1 MVRLFR
7 PLEQINKSDLRAS
20 GKTHIAAFQPY
31 VSFSVFV
38 RYKRTYDLVVF
49 VFHRITVNIF
59 IHACLAKFK

>member
-7 PLEQINKSDLRAS
+7 LLEQINRSDLRAS

-38 RYKRTYDLVVF
+38 RYKRTHDLVVF
-49 VFHRITVNIF
+49 VFHRITVNMYV
-59 IHACLAKFK
+59 